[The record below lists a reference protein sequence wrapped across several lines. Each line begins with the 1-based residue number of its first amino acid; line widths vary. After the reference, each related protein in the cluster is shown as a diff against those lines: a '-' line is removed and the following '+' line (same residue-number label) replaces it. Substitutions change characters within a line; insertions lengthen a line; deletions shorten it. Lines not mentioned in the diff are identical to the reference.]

1 MCAYVVIRV
10 LGQADV
16 ARDIRLTMELLGLN
30 RVNHAT
36 VIPENASY
44 KGMLQVVK
52 DYCTFGLIDEE
63 TLAAMLTA
71 RGKIVGD
78 KPLTDEYVKEKTEF
92 ATIDDLAKA
101 IVANEY
107 KLKDVEGL
115 KPVIRL
121 HPPVKGYGGNK
132 RSFQNGGALGNRGD
146 KINELVKRML

>member
-44 KGMLQVVK
+44 KGMLQGVK

-63 TLAAMLTA
+63 TLAAMLKA

-78 KPLTDEYVKEKTEF
+78 KPLTDE
-92 ATIDDLAKA
+92 
-101 IVANEY
+101 
-107 KLKDVEGL
+107 
-115 KPVIRL
+115 
-121 HPPVKGYGGNK
+121 
-132 RSFQNGGALGNRGD
+132 
-146 KINELVKRML
+146 

>member
-52 DYCTFGLIDEE
+52 DYCTWGEVDEA
-63 TLAAMLTA
+63 TLAALIRA
-71 RGKIVGD
+71 RGKLAGD
-78 KPLTDEYVKEKTEF
+78 KDITDDYLKEKSEF
-92 ATIDDLAKA
+92 ASVDEMAKA
-101 IVANEY
+101 ILNANGITPR
-107 KLKDVEGL
+107 KTPLK
-115 KPVIRL
+115 
-121 HPPVKGYGGNK
+121 VKCPW
-132 RSFQNGGALGNRGD
+132 
-146 KINELVKRML
+146 